1 MFKNRPL
8 RTRYSQRYDAWEG
21 SSDPRKFALSTHQGV
36 FYSLVSLTVSVKTMY
51 CYCFFVL
58 YRRSDECE
66 SAI

>member
-36 FYSLVSLTVSVKTMY
+36 FYSLFRLLSPVDAL
-51 CYCFFVL
+51 
-58 YRRSDECE
+58 
-66 SAI
+66 A